1 MALGLDHLQRP
12 WKKPRNR
19 SVHLDTKPPIA
30 SRREKKIHK
39 SNHQKKLSTSF
50 RRQSPLAVASLSQTD
65 RKFSYHVS
73 VKLAIS
79 CSAVRPA
86 MVTPEWTMSPQ
97 VCTRVPFP
105 ACSSKLTHWAR
116 TTPRESS
123 IHPTLSAGWQLVMT

>member
-50 RRQSPLAVASLSQTD
+50 RRQSPLAVASLSQAD
-65 RKFSYHVS
+65 RKFSYHVP

-79 CSAVRPA
+79 CSALRPA
-86 MVTPEWTMSPQ
+86 MVTPEWTIPPHTS
-97 VCTRVPFP
+97 TRAPFP
-105 ACSSKLTHWAR
+105 SSSSTPTPWS
-116 TTPRESS
+116 TTPPRP
-123 IHPTLSAGWQLVMT
+123 HPTHP

>member
-50 RRQSPLAVASLSQTD
+50 RRQSPLAVASLSQAD
-65 RKFSYHVS
+65 RMFSYHVW
-73 VKLAIS
+73 VKLAKTT
-79 CSAVRPA
+79 SAFLPA
-86 MVTPEWTMSPQ
+86 TATPERTLAPPA
-97 VCTRVPFP
+97 CPLVPFTP
-105 ACSSKLTHWAR
+105 CSS
-116 TTPRESS
+116 PRAYGPS
-123 IHPTLSAGWQLVMT
+123 HPPRRSRVLS